1 MADFLWHKVSESEKK
16 EIQKQ
21 AKEIMDNFSKKLAVV
36 ETKLKE
42 EPLIER
48 SEGERPEGSGKSDN
62 SFDKKIML
70 ENAPKSD
77 GEFIIA
83 ERAEW

>member
-1 MADFLWHKVSESEKK
+1 MGDFLWRKISEPEKK

-36 ETKLKE
+36 EAKLEE

-48 SEGERPEGSGKSDN
+48 SEGERPEGSGKADN
-62 SFDKKIML
+62 SFDKKTML
-70 ENAPKSD
+70 ENAPKSEGD
-77 GEFIIA
+77 FIVA